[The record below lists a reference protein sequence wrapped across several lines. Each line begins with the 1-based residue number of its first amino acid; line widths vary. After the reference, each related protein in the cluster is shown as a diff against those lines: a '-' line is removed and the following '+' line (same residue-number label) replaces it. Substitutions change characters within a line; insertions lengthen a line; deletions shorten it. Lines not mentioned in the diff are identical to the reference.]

1 MTGIILFDGVCN
13 FCNGSVQFII
23 KRDQNKYFK
32 FASLQSEVGAKL
44 LMEYGVNSSL
54 DSFVLIEDGKLYTKS
69 EAALRV
75 CRSLNGL
82 WKWGYAFRIIPL
94 PIRNLI
100 YDIIAKNRYRWFG
113 KRDSC
118 MIPSKEDQERFL
130 L

>member
-1 MTGIILFDGVCN
+1 LTGIILFDGVCN

-69 EAALRV
+69 EAALLV

-94 PIRNLI
+94 PIRNWI
-100 YDIIAKNRYRWFG
+100 YEMIAKNRYRWFG

-130 L
+130 V

>member
-69 EAALRV
+69 EAALLV

-94 PIRNLI
+94 PIRNWI
-100 YDIIAKNRYRWFG
+100 YEMIAKNRYRWFG

-130 L
+130 V

>member
-44 LMEYGVNSSL
+44 LMEYGVNSSI

-69 EAALRV
+69 EAALLV

-94 PIRNLI
+94 PIRNWI
-100 YDIIAKNRYRWFG
+100 YEMIAKNRYRWFG

-130 L
+130 V